1 MLSSLC
7 HQLCDFFLPV
17 TVSFL
22 SSTFLRHTMLE
33 STEATD
39 LDNLGPLDL
48 TTEEIDFD
56 ELEGRKTSFFQRF
69 IRTLTLFLRAIYKFS
84 RR

>member
-1 MLSSLC
+1 
-7 HQLCDFFLPV
+7 
-17 TVSFL
+17 
-22 SSTFLRHTMLE
+22 MLE